1 MINEIVIILTNIAA
15 DLVLIALGLIFAW
28 IGIKLG
34 NNAKLKNILEAKI
47 ELEDAVLK
55 TVGKLKQEF
64 VDNWKEANGG
74 KLTEEQKAYLK
85 NETLSI
91 TISTLSQPAI
101 DLLEAAGVDFIEYV
115 RNAAETWVGQLN
127 HGEGVLLEEVTVGA
141 EAEVEAEA

>member
-28 IGIKLG
+28 VGIKLG

-74 KLTEEQKAYLK
+74 KLTEEQIAYLK
-85 NETLSI
+85 SETLNI

-101 DLLEAAGVDFIEYV
+101 GLLEAAGVDFLEYV

-127 HGEGVLLEEVTVGA
+127 KGEGIPLEEVTVNAA
-141 EAEVEAEA
+141 EEE

>member
-1 MINEIVIILTNIAA
+1 MINEIVIILTNIAT
-15 DLVLIALGLIFAW
+15 DLVIIALGLIFAW
-28 IGIKLG
+28 VGIKLG

-74 KLTEEQKAYLK
+74 KLTEEQIAYLK
-85 NETLSI
+85 NETLNI

-101 DLLEAAGVDFIEYV
+101 DLLKAAGVDFIEYV

-127 HGEGVLLEEVTVGA
+127 KGEGILLGEVI
-141 EAEVEAEA
+141 ESAEVEAEK

>member
-74 KLTEEQKAYLK
+74 KLTEEQIAYLK
-85 NETLSI
+85 NETLNI

-101 DLLEAAGVDFIEYV
+101 DLLKAAGVDFIEYV

-127 HGEGVLLEEVTVGA
+127 QGEGVLLEAVTA
-141 EAEVEAEA
+141 ETAEET

>member
-28 IGIKLG
+28 VGIKLG

-74 KLTEEQKAYLK
+74 KLTEEQIAYLK
-85 NETLSI
+85 SETLNI

-101 DLLEAAGVDFIEYV
+101 GLLEAAGVDFLEYV

-127 HGEGVLLEEVTVGA
+127 RGEGIPLEEVTVNA
-141 EAEVEAEA
+141 TEEE